1 MKEKKEVIV
10 IGCDISKDKI
20 DTAAISKENN
30 HLLSEKEY
38 SNNIKGYKNI
48 IKQYSSLSNN
58 LHFVMESTGN
68 YHIKFISYLESK
80 SVKFSVINP
89 LTIKRYSQ
97 MKMLRLKTD
106 KVDARTIAYYGVE
119 QNPSQYK
126 PLSNAQKEIKSLR
139 TVLSNLTKQRTMNKN
154 LLHSQG
160 LLDQGNKETLKSIR
174 AVIKS
179 LNNQMNHLEEQ
190 ITKLIK
196 DNYSSTY
203 ASIISINGIG
213 NKTASGIIAYLGDL
227 SNFDNY
233 KQIASYVGITP
244 SIKESGR
251 SLKKTSGIT
260 KQGNST
266 LRTLLY
272 LSALSASK
280 YNHACKE
287 LYQRLLTKGKK
298 KKTALIAVANKLIKQ
313 LFVIV
318 KSNSI
323 FINNYNLNLVS

>member
-20 DTAAISKENN
+20 DTAAIKKVNN
-30 HLLSEKEY
+30 NILLEREY

-48 IKQYSSLSNN
+48 INKYGSLSNN

-89 LTIKRYSQ
+89 LTLRRYSQ
-97 MKMLRLKTD
+97 MKMLRIKTD
-106 KVDARTIAYYGVE
+106 KVDARTIAYYGIE
-119 QNPSQYK
+119 QNPNPYK
-126 PLSNAQKEIKSLR
+126 PLSDQQKKIKSLR
-139 TVLSNLTKQRTMNKN
+139 TVLNNFTKQRTMNKN
-154 LLHSQG
+154 LLHSQE
-160 LLDQGNKETLKSIR
+160 LLDHDNKESLKSIR

-179 LNNQMNHLEEQ
+179 LNNQIKNLEEQ

-196 DNYSSTY
+196 EHYNSTY
-203 ASIISINGIG
+203 NSLISITGIG
-213 NKTASGIIAYLGDL
+213 TKTSSGIIAYLGDL
-227 SNFDNY
+227 SNFDSY

-280 YNHACKE
+280 YNHACKK
-287 LYQRLLTKGKK
+287 LYERLLAKGKK
-298 KKTALIAVANKLIKQ
+298 KKTALIAVANKLVKQ
-313 LFVIV
+313 IFVIV
-318 KSNSI
+318 KSNST
-323 FINNYNLNLVS
+323 FINNYNINLVS